1 MENEQTSSSIP
12 KYENIRVRSGVLPS
26 IMQIFGWVYFAVSL
40 IGGISLIINS
50 TTLKN
55 VPTDGYYSQN
65 IKVVNYAYRTM
76 GIAGVISSIL
86 VLLLCLGIAR
96 IIEQNI
102 YLIKKQNT

>member
-1 MENEQTSSSIP
+1 MENEQTSLSIP
-12 KYENIRVRSGVLPS
+12 KYENIRVRSSVLPLT
-26 IMQIFGWVYFAVSL
+26 IQIFGWVYFAFSL

-50 TTLKN
+50 TTTNN
-55 VPTDGYYSQN
+55 VSTGGYYSQN
-65 IKVVNYAYRTM
+65 IEVVNYAYRTM

-102 YLIKKQNT
+102 YLIKKQHT